1 MNPPS
6 HTRPSDLG
14 GLDPAG
20 LLRGVLGD
28 ASASWPAEGPITWT
42 PPEDAEVAAWF
53 PGYTDIRLLGRG
65 GMGAVYAARQTSL
78 ERNVALKLLP
88 AELSHDAAA
97 AERFRREA
105 RALAQL
111 SHPNIVAIYDF
122 GETPGGSFYFV
133 MEHVEGADLHR
144 LIRDGK
150 LPLAK
155 ALDVVRQ
162 VCDALEFAHSRG
174 IVHRDIKPANILVDP
189 LGRVK
194 VSDFGLAMLVTD
206 PSPEASPSMTR
217 GVVGTP
223 EYIAPEQRRGDG
235 PVDHRADIY
244 SLGVM
249 LYEMLTGSIPYGA
262 FEPPS
267 RHSEVDGKMDRVV
280 IRAMQQ
286 EPDKRY
292 QHASEVRH
300 DIRKATTRAGI
311 PRWGKAAV
319 VLACILGVA
328 GAVWGWQQNHPASN
342 GTPAP
347 DVHTNSL
354 GMKFVQAGTPDV
366 LFSTLETRRGEFG
379 IFVADTGHH
388 SAGVIQFISNGSW
401 KSVEGNWRN
410 PPGLD
415 PQSETHPVTC
425 VSEVDASA
433 FCQWLTARER
443 ASGRISAG
451 QRYRLPGVA
460 EWHAALGLSADSL
473 LMNSPEP
480 IIPVVHPNATALAQR
495 NEVPAKIADLS
506 GSVAEWTSSK
516 GRQPDSRIVCG
527 TSWVEVPSPAATPP
541 VRAYNRNLRGVG
553 IGFRIV
559 LDQNSEKTKP

>member
-1 MNPPS
+1 
-6 HTRPSDLG
+6 
-14 GLDPAG
+14 
-20 LLRGVLGD
+20 
-28 ASASWPAEGPITWT
+28 
-42 PPEDAEVAAWF
+42 
-53 PGYTDIRLLGRG
+53 
-65 GMGAVYAARQTSL
+65 MGAVYAARQTSL

-133 MEHVEGADLHR
+133 MEYVEGADLHR

-267 RHSEVDGKMDRVV
+267 RRSEVDGKMDRVV

-300 DIRKATTRAGI
+300 DVRKATPRAGI

-319 VLACILGVA
+319 FLAGILGVA
-328 GAVWGWQQNHPASN
+328 GAVWGWQHHHPDSNRTAS
-342 GTPAP
+342 P
-347 DVHTNSL
+347 VIHVNSL

-379 IFVADTGHH
+379 LFVAETGHH
-388 SAGVIQFISNGSW
+388 SVGLIHFISDGSW
-401 KSVEGNWRN
+401 KSVKGTWTSS
-410 PPGLD
+410 PGME
-415 PQSETHPVTC
+415 PQSDAHPVTC
-425 VSEVDASA
+425 VSEANAYA

-443 ASGRISAG
+443 AAGRISSSE
-451 QRYRLPGVA
+451 RYRLPDAV
-460 EWHAALGLSADSL
+460 EWHAALGLSADPL
-473 LMNSPEP
+473 PMNSLEAVIPVLHPEP
-480 IIPVVHPNATALAQR
+480 TALAPR
-495 NEVPAKIADLS
+495 NEVPGEIADLS
-506 GSVAEWTSSK
+506 GSVSEWTSSK

-527 TSWVEVPSPAATPP
+527 TSWVEVPSPAGTPP

>member
-6 HTRPSDLG
+6 NTRPSDLG

-42 PPEDAEVAAWF
+42 PPDDAEVAAWF
-53 PGYTDIRLLGRG
+53 PGFTGIRLLGRG

-78 ERNVALKLLP
+78 DRNVALKLLP
-88 AELSHDAAA
+88 AELGRDPAA

-105 RALAQL
+105 RALAKL
-111 SHPNIVAIYDF
+111 NHPNIVAIHDF
-122 GETPGGSFYFV
+122 GETPGGPFYFV

-144 LIRDGK
+144 LIRDGD
-150 LPLAK
+150 LPLTM

-174 IVHRDIKPANILVDP
+174 IVHRDIKPANILVDAH
-189 LGRVK
+189 GRVK
-194 VSDFGLAMLVTD
+194 VSDFGLAILLTD
-206 PSPEASPSMTR
+206 PSPEPSPTMTR
-217 GVVGTP
+217 GMVGTP

-249 LYEMLTGSIPYGA
+249 LYEMLTGTLPCGA

-267 RHSEVDGKMDRVV
+267 RRSEVDGKMDRVV

-292 QHASEVRH
+292 QHASEVRN
-300 DIRKATTRAGI
+300 DVRKASPGI
-311 PRWGKAAV
+311 GFPRWGKAAV
-319 VLACILGVA
+319 VLAGIFAVA
-328 GAVWGWQQNHPASN
+328 GAVLGWQQFNPPSH
-342 GTPAP
+342 T
-347 DVHTNSL
+347 HTNSL
-354 GMKFVQAGTPDV
+354 GMKFVQAGTPGV

-379 IFVADTGHH
+379 TFVAETGHH
-388 SAGVIQFISNGSW
+388 SAGTIHFVSNGSW
-401 KSVEGNWRN
+401 KSVEGTWKN
-410 PPGLD
+410 PPGMD
-415 PQSETHPVTC
+415 PQSDSHPVTC

-443 ASGRISAG
+443 ASGRISPG
-451 QRYRLPGVA
+451 EQYRLPSAA
-460 EWHAALGLSADSL
+460 EWHAAIGLSADSL
-473 LMNSPEP
+473 LLNSADADVPL
-480 IIPVVHPNATALAQR
+480 HLAATELAPR
-495 NEVPAKIADLS
+495 NEVPGEISDLS
-506 GSVAEWTSSK
+506 GSVAEWTSSP
-516 GRQPDSRIVCG
+516 GRQFASRNVCG
-527 TSWVEVPSPAATPP
+527 TSWVEISPPSGTTT
-541 VRAYNRNLRGVG
+541 VRAYDRNLRGVG

-559 LDQNSEKTKP
+559 LDRNSGKANP